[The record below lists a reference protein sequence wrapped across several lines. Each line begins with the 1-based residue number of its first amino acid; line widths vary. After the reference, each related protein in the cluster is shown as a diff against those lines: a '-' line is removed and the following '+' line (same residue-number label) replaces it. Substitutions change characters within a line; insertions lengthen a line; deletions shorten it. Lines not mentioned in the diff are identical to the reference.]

1 MFSLIWILRWG
12 IFRLTELRLCEVL
25 KRFPHN
31 LCKTSQAL
39 GFPFWKTLA
48 CGEIIKW
55 RNVYGLVIFPR
66 IVHWFLILFF
76 FTKREENRNVYILFR
91 NSGEND
97 SNSISSYSDIVASMF
112 FGNKAPFIQIVL
124 GLEEVLGTLVSSVLV
139 LWLQILAGIGR
150 GTGLVLS
157 NW

>member
-55 RNVYGLVIFPR
+55 HGNVYGLVIFPR

-112 FGNKAPFIQIVL
+112 FGNKAFIQIVL

-139 LWLQILAGIGR
+139 LWLQILTGIGR